1 MQADIFYRPDLMR
14 LRLNGQLRAAG
25 KQNDFAPVVRLWM
38 PSTPL
43 QWFLTD
49 LDLADE
55 EWVYGLCISENDEI
69 ELNYWSRL
77 QFESLAAARGPFRLQ
92 SSSRFA
98 INAPLSCYL
107 RAVTRRKRWGF

>member
-1 MQADIFYRPDLMR
+1 MQTDIFFRPELSR
-14 LRLNGQLRAAG
+14 LRFNGMQRAAG
-25 KQNDFAPVVRLWM
+25 KACDFAPVVRLWM
-38 PSTPL
+38 PTTPL

-49 LDLADE
+49 LDIRDE
-55 EWVYGLCISENDEI
+55 EWVYGLCISGDDEI

-77 QFESLAAARGPFRLQ
+77 QFESLAAAHGPFRLQ

-98 INAPLSCYL
+98 IYAPLSSYL